1 MNTAQ
6 TAAITVYD
14 APKYHAIYVTSMPEY
29 QGGATDKQF
38 FYNAILY
45 RYQINMPFLRK

>member
-1 MNTAQ
+1 
-6 TAAITVYD
+6 
-14 APKYHAIYVTSMPEY
+14 MPEY